1 MTPRLLQPNGAI
13 VSHRQGVEYLAYFT
27 RKSTRWEWLLNEI
40 DAWLQQTLS
49 LRDTA
54 VFAKLKTKLYN
65 SVLCGDLMRR
75 QIDNAVLEMALV
87 GFNAKHDEVVQKMA
101 DIERQLGVWRKGAS
115 APSAAAKTPTA
126 AAKPKRKLSAAG
138 KRAIRAALQKRWAA
152 FHAKTDGVKPAK
164 QSAKKSKRTM
174 SPAIKARLVANLAK
188 ARAAKA
194 KKRATH
200 QLDA

>member
-1 MTPRLLQPNGAI
+1 MTPRL
-13 VSHRQGVEYLAYFT
+13 
-27 RKSTRWEWLLNEI
+27 
-40 DAWLQQTLS
+40 
-49 LRDTA
+49 
-54 VFAKLKTKLYN
+54 FAKLKTKLYN

-174 SPAIKARLVANLAK
+174 SPAIKARLVAKLAK